1 LKYIDS
7 NEAFMTTVV
16 LDDALRQRLQGLKAE
31 IELRDETGK
40 VVGHVLPAEKY
51 QSLLYA
57 WAKNRLSDEELR
69 RRSEEPGGRSL
80 ADILA
85 DLQRS

>member
-1 LKYIDS
+1 
-7 NEAFMTTVV
+7 MTTIL
-16 LDDALRQRLQGLKAE
+16 LDDALRQKLNGLKAE

-40 VVGHVLPAEKY
+40 VVGHVLPAGKY

-57 WAKNRLSDEELR
+57 WAKNRLSDEELK

-80 ADILA
+80 AEILA
-85 DLQRS
+85 ELERS

>member
-1 LKYIDS
+1 
-7 NEAFMTTVV
+7 MTTIL
-16 LDDALRQRLQGLKAE
+16 LDDALSEKLNGLKVE

-40 VVGHVLPAEKY
+40 VVGHVLPADKY

-57 WAKNRLSDEELR
+57 WAKNRLSDEELK

-80 ADILA
+80 AEILA
-85 DLQRS
+85 ELERS

>member
-1 LKYIDS
+1 
-7 NEAFMTTVV
+7 MTTIL
-16 LDDALRQRLQGLKAE
+16 LDDALRQKLNGLQAE

-40 VVGHVLPAEKY
+40 VVGHVLPADKY

-57 WAKNRLSDEELR
+57 RAKNRLSDEELK

-80 ADILA
+80 AEILA
-85 DLQRS
+85 ELEGL

>member
-1 LKYIDS
+1 
-7 NEAFMTTVV
+7 MTTIL
-16 LDDALRQRLQGLKAE
+16 LDDALRQKLNGLNAE

-40 VVGHVLPAEKY
+40 VVGHVLPADKY

-57 WAKNRLSDEELR
+57 SAKNRLSDEELK

-80 ADILA
+80 AEILA
-85 DLQRS
+85 DLERS